1 MAVSI
6 TIVGQGTVQ
15 LATAS
20 YDQSYSPPDSGTVYH
35 PYGTVY
41 TLTANPA
48 AGWRFKR
55 WHQPTDKSTQ
65 DGTYTHQW
73 YPLAFDP
80 SIPGGDST
88 DNPLTTNLTA
98 PLTDVPDGRRFLL
111 FEGNYDVNYESGSP
125 VHYVFHD
132 LAVTAEFELAPVG
145 PGPILRS
152 DAGVILRSDAGVI
165 LHQG

>member
-1 MAVSI
+1 MAVAI

-15 LATAS
+15 QVAAS
-20 YDQSYSPPDSGTVYH
+20 YDETYSPDGGLSNYR
-35 PYGTVY
+35 YNGTVY
-41 TLTANPA
+41 TLTATPA

-55 WHQPTDKSTQ
+55 WYQPHHQATQ
-65 DGTYTHQW
+65 DGAFTHTF
-73 YPLAFDP
+73 YPLAANP
-80 SIPGGDST
+80 RSAGGET
-88 DNPLTTNLTA
+88 TTNPLGSNLTT
-98 PLTDVPDGRRFLL
+98 PLTANYGADRCLL
-111 FEGNYDVNYESGSP
+111 FEGDYDQTFSDSSST
-125 VHYVFHD
+125 HYAISN